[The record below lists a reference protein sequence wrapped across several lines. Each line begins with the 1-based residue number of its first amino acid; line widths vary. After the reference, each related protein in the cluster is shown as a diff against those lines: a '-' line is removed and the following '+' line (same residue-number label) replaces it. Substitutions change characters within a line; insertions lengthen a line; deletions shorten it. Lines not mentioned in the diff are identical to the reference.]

1 MGIYLFTPV
10 IHRAIEGLKPSW
22 RGELEITDAI
32 QELLNMGYNV
42 AARKVEGWWLDTG
55 KKDDI
60 LEANRAVLDAYARL
74 EIRGEVDARSH
85 LSGRVEIGA
94 GTVVKNSVVRG
105 PSVIGRYCVVENCFI
120 GPFTAVGDNCR
131 LYRARPENLPPC
143 RVGRRGAHL
152 SGKIKQINQT
162 SVLVIK

>member
-1 MGIYLFTPV
+1 
-10 IHRAIEGLKPSW
+10 
-22 RGELEITDAI
+22 
-32 QELLNMGYNV
+32 MGYNV

-120 GPFTAVGDNCR
+120 GPFTAVGSNCR
-131 LYRARPENLPPC
+131 LYRARPENLPPLW
-143 RVGRRGAHL
+143 GRM
-152 SGKIKQINQT
+152 
-162 SVLVIK
+162 